1 MKPARENPLKNL
13 VEGDEGHK
21 GFQIDTNKF
30 EPKIDINEESD
41 DDDEKG
47 GIRDK
52 AKAVS
57 TFYSLNLQF
66 DPLADFANMENA
78 ALDFET
84 WEGKK
89 LKIFAMFQGLTDE

>member
-1 MKPARENPLKNL
+1 MKPARENPLKSL
-13 VEGDEGHK
+13 AEGDEGHK

-30 EPKIDINEESD
+30 EPKIEINQESD

-57 TFYSLNLQF
+57 LLNYSIVSLILLPNSQ
-66 DPLADFANMENA
+66 
-78 ALDFET
+78 T
-84 WEGKK
+84 WKMPHLTSRLGKPK
-89 LKIFAMFQGLTDE
+89 N